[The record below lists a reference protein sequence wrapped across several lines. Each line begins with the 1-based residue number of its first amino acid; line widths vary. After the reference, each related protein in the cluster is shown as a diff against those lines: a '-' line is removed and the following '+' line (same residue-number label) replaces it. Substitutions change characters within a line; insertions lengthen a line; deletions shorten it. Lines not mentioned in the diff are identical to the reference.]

1 MKHPYF
7 FHLKYESGPIYKP
20 RPEKFELTQEGR
32 ELSSPSWWAS
42 CGPVAD
48 RLRTTS
54 AKIAP
59 GQSPFILCNSGAEPP
74 GDSPNLQSTFL
85 AQKLQIVY

>member
-7 FHLKYESGPIYKP
+7 FHLKYESRPIYKP

-32 ELSSPSWWAS
+32 ELSSPSWRAS

-59 GQSPFILCNSGAEPP
+59 LSNEIKTTALLVGLSGLERP
-74 GDSPNLQSTFL
+74 SWNLETPHS
-85 AQKLQIVY
+85 